1 LAVEARFRVIN
12 VDYLDK
18 DEEKKVL
25 IEVVKMFNKKLFEE
39 AN

>member
-12 VDYLDK
+12 VDYLEK
-18 DEEKKVL
+18 DEEKRVL

-39 AN
+39 TN